1 MIGLLHGELIKLRT
15 TRTALGFAAAGLLLV
30 LASVLLQALAGDPT
44 SLEDKRSVI
53 SGAGVVSIL
62 LLVFGVVGATG
73 EHRHG
78 TITPAL
84 LIAPDRVRYTAAK
97 LIAYGL
103 AAALIAIGVQILAV
117 VLGLALLGGRPGPSL
132 GSGDVLAVSAG
143 SVVSCVLAA
152 ALGVGIGALVRN
164 QVAAVVGSLI
174 YLFILEPV
182 LQGVLADVY
191 AYTIGGSSSALAGN
205 SFDHALAPVIGGV
218 VLAAWALAVGTAAVL
233 ADRARDVN

>member
-30 LASVLLQALAGDPT
+30 LASVLLQALVGDPT
-44 SLEDKRSVI
+44 TLADKRGVI

-84 LIAPDRVRYTAAK
+84 LIVPDRVRYTAAK
-97 LIAYGL
+97 LIAYAL
-103 AAALIAIGVQILAV
+103 AAAIIAIGVQILAV
-117 VLGLALLGGRPGPSL
+117 VLGLALMSGQPGPDL
-132 GSGDVLAVSAG
+132 TSGDVLGVSVG
-143 SVVSCVLAA
+143 SILSCTFSA

-164 QVAAVVGSLI
+164 QVAAVVGSLV
-174 YLFILEPV
+174 YLFVLESI
-182 LQGVLADVY
+182 LQGVAGTVY
-191 AYTIGGSSSALAGN
+191 PFTIGGSGSALSG
-205 SFDHALAPVIGGV
+205 STFDHALAPVLAGV
-218 VLAAWALAVGTAAVL
+218 VLAAWALAVSTAAVL